1 MDRHNAWDFETQY
14 RQILFKLK
22 LEDFHL
28 KNLSGGQQK
37 RLSLAIILIN
47 RPDLL
52 ILDEPTNHL
61 DLEMIEWLETYFA
74 KENITLFM
82 VTHDRFFLERVCNE
96 IIELDNGKLYSYK
109 GNYSYYLEKRR
120 AYRPKIQVWTRRK
133 IYL

>member
-1 MDRHNAWDFETQY
+1 LEHPEDEETYQKAFDGMDRHNAWDFETQY

-28 KNLSGGQQK
+28 KVKNLSGGQQK

-61 DLEMIEWLETYFA
+61 DLE
-74 KENITLFM
+74 
-82 VTHDRFFLERVCNE
+82 
-96 IIELDNGKLYSYK
+96 
-109 GNYSYYLEKRR
+109 
-120 AYRPKIQVWTRRK
+120 
-133 IYL
+133 

>member
-28 KNLSGGQQK
+28 KVKNLSGGQQK

-74 KENITLFM
+74 KELLFM

-96 IIELDNGKLYSYK
+96 IIELDNGKLYPTK
-109 GNYSYYLEKRR
+109 ETTL
-120 AYRPKIQVWTRRK
+120 I
-133 IYL
+133 I

>member
-14 RQILFKLK
+14 RQILFKL

-28 KNLSGGQQK
+28 KVKNLSGGQQK

-52 ILDEPTNHL
+52 MDEPTNHL

-74 KENITLFM
+74 KRN
-82 VTHDRFFLERVCNE
+82 
-96 IIELDNGKLYSYK
+96 
-109 GNYSYYLEKRR
+109 
-120 AYRPKIQVWTRRK
+120 A
-133 IYL
+133 IYGDTTVSS

>member
-1 MDRHNAWDFETQY
+1 VSFVRFAA
-14 RQILFKLK
+14 
-22 LEDFHL
+22 
-28 KNLSGGQQK
+28 SGGQQK

-52 ILDEPTNHL
+52 ILDEPNHL

-96 IIELDNGKLYSYK
+96 IIELDNGKLYSTK
-109 GNYSYYLEKRR
+109 ETTYYLEKRR
-120 AYRPKIQVWTRRK
+120 AYLPKIQVWTRRK
-133 IYL
+133 IYS

>member
-1 MDRHNAWDFETQY
+1 V
-14 RQILFKLK
+14 
-22 LEDFHL
+22 

-82 VTHDRFFLERVCNE
+82 VHDRFFLERVCNE
-96 IIELDNGKLYSYK
+96 IIELDNGKLYSTK
-109 GNYSYYLEKRR
+109 ETTL
-120 AYRPKIQVWTRRK
+120 I
-133 IYL
+133 I

>member
-28 KNLSGGQQK
+28 KVKNLSGGQQK

-74 KENITLFM
+74 RKHYAIYG
-82 VTHDRFFLERVCNE
+82 DPRPFL
-96 IIELDNGKLYSYK
+96 L
-109 GNYSYYLEKRR
+109 R
-120 AYRPKIQVWTRRK
+120 AC
-133 IYL
+133 L

>member
-1 MDRHNAWDFETQY
+1 MKSIGTPRRRRNLSKAFDGMDRHNAWDFETQY

-28 KNLSGGQQK
+28 KVKNLSGGQQK

-61 DLEMIEWLETYFA
+61 DLEM
-74 KENITLFM
+74 
-82 VTHDRFFLERVCNE
+82 
-96 IIELDNGKLYSYK
+96 NG
-109 GNYSYYLEKRR
+109 
-120 AYRPKIQVWTRRK
+120 
-133 IYL
+133 